1 MKYII
6 KEVLPAQILV
16 EFEDESRALVPISP
30 EATPE
35 EIDHAVAQYD
45 PDFLPI
51 PENLINQNISVGEE
65 RESKKLDTV
74 NTQFAVGNN
83 TTTDTNTIEEFIPTQ
98 FNSIEYLLNSIN
110 PINLAL
116 ANYYAEQGDTRIKE
130 ALYSKV
136 LEYVNVTN
144 LTVEKIL
151 EDINLNP
158 EDILSQAELE
168 LNGEITPTPEDTSI
182 QTPEEVIAT
191 PEEVIATPEEV
202 IATPEEVIATPEEVI
217 ATPEEVIATPE
228 DTSIQT
234 PEEVTPQVQEETNA
248 EQP

>member
-65 RESKKLDTV
+65 RESKKLYTV
-74 NTQFAVGNN
+74 NTQFAVRNN
-83 TTTDTNTIEEFIPTQ
+83 ITTDTNTIEEFIPTQ
-98 FNSIEYLLNSIN
+98 FNSIEYLVNSIN

-136 LEYVNVTN
+136 LEFVNVTN

-158 EDILSQAELE
+158 EDILSQAEAE
-168 LNGEITPTPEDTSI
+168 LNGEITPTPE
-182 QTPEEVIAT
+182 EVIAT
-191 PEEVIATPEEV
+191 PEEITPTPEEV
-202 IATPEEVIATPEEVI
+202 IA
-217 ATPEEVIATPE
+217 
-228 DTSIQT
+228 T